1 MEVIDD
7 YIAKLTNDGVINPH
21 MTDDVSLDSVLD
33 YRKIKEIYKHTIM
46 RRFYTYSSKFIA
58 INVFG
63 FIPAVISYNT
73 ESHELAI
80 FWILLIML
88 IVTVIH
94 LFVYAVA
101 CMVTENSME
110 RIDSVYRDKKNITTP
125 LQALKSHIGSTY
137 QISRKGGRSK
147 HKIVTASK
155 NQEPGISS
163 QRSGEIE
170 CKVQR
175 SQESILPTSISFY
188 MCPAL
193 DACG

>member
-1 MEVIDD
+1 
-7 YIAKLTNDGVINPH
+7 
-21 MTDDVSLDSVLD
+21 
-33 YRKIKEIYKHTIM
+33 M

-163 QRSGEIE
+163 PKKRRNWMQS
-170 CKVQR
+170 
-175 SQESILPTSISFY
+175 TTISRKYIADKYFVLY
-188 MCPAL
+188 VSCTGCL
-193 DACG
+193 RIK